1 MSKTKSDLP
10 KITPSNTKKEM
21 LEAYNTLAARLEEQA
36 RQELKPEKT
45 REEKQAKEAVTA
57 ADTLTAEGIA
67 SHIDS
72 IKAAI
77 AGELGNIAEKVE
89 SQAQT
94 YRKIKDA
101 IAAKERELCELFE
114 IEKSAFSLAALLEAN
129 RQQKKEFEEVMARRR
144 HELDEEI
151 QATRV
156 RWEKEKTTYVE
167 SVKEQK
173 KEDDKRRKRE
183 DEEYHYLFNREKEQQ
198 RHALEDEL
206 AQLGKK
212 LAEEQE
218 EYDRKVAAKDY
229 ELQERED
236 TVAAREKRLDELQK
250 SVDSFP
256 KELDTAVKKVAA
268 ETTEKLTAA
277 AAKNEELLMKT
288 LEGEKNVLAAKI
300 QALEQ
305 MVAEQRKQLE
315 NLSGQLEKA
324 YGNVQDIA
332 VKAVAGAHD
341 RQQPDSGSRRWNTS
355 EQIK

>member
-1 MSKTKSDLP
+1 LP
-10 KITPSNTKKEM
+10 
-21 LEAYNTLAARLEEQA
+21 
-36 RQELKPEKT
+36 
-45 REEKQAKEAVTA
+45 
-57 ADTLTAEGIA
+57 
-67 SHIDS
+67 
-72 IKAAI
+72 
-77 AGELGNIAEKVE
+77 
-89 SQAQT
+89 
-94 YRKIKDA
+94 
-101 IAAKERELCELFE
+101 IAAKERELSELFE

-212 LAEEQE
+212 
-218 EYDRKVAAKDY
+218 
-229 ELQERED
+229 
-236 TVAAREKRLDELQK
+236 
-250 SVDSFP
+250 
-256 KELDTAVKKVAA
+256 VAA

-324 YGNVQDIA
+324 YGKVQDIA